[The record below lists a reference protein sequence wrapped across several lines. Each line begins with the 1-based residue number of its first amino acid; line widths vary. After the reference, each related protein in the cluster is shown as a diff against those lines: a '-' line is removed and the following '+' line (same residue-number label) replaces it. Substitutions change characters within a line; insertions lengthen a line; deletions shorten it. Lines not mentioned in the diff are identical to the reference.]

1 MNFPSVQ
8 KFYYIIN
15 YNYIMTIEFSND
27 LKNLISKN
35 FPSSFSN
42 KILDNNFTDLQKLEK
57 NINSINVEED
67 VCIFNKAS
75 TNGLWYNWATDV
87 GSKYTSISYSAG
99 TTWLLNQTL
108 PITLPEIH
116 IFKNKDIKCSNKEC
130 NSIYKIVLNGVQG
143 IRSLLVVD
151 NDKNK
156 CDPYC
161 LIGTFEYPNPSKT
174 YNTRLL
180 KWNFKTNKLKEILKI
195 TYDNSIRQIIRYKNK
210 FNDIIFYSTQNDTFD
225 NASSKLYWINKSDI
239 DNKKC
244 NKNIKIKYIS
254 FKYKNEEIN
263 GSIWDF
269 FIDSNTIYV
278 SIPLATKDDSK
289 LTGFNIRARLYYFD
303 INSLFDYYW
312 FETKLKNCIDVSS
325 LIGNC
330 LYPSGFDIN
339 SISTVQVITNP
350 KSKEVYIY
358 TLSDFVY
365 QFLFLFN
372 NPIALNKAIE
382 KLDIS
387 ISSTDSL
394 LDVILAIRKIFLS
407 FDIEGT
413 RIFKFNKCE
422 LYHKKNIIFTTVV
435 GNPPYNTLNKSNTT
449 DGYNSYTNL
458 YTWCATS
465 QKNDYYFGTLD
476 IRSSLYVSLVTIIVN
491 LLGNPQGL
499 YQYLITLP
507 EEQIII
513 ITELLN
519 PNFCISSLTDLKNKE
534 LYFDI
539 IHIKYDN
546 ISKITSD
553 GFNSLD
559 RVNNFSDDGVRNL
572 NIIESCDNKS
582 KYLLVGTTCY
592 QPTNVAKNYLVKI
605 C

>member
-1 MNFPSVQ
+1 MVN
-8 KFYYIIN
+8 KC
-15 YNYIMTIEFSND
+15 SND
-27 LKNLISKN
+27 MKDLIGNNL
-35 FPSSFSN
+35 PQSFST
-42 KILDNNFTDLQKLEK
+42 KISDCNFCDLQKMERKLNCLVGEGG
-57 NINSINVEED
+57 EEGED
-67 VCIFNKAS
+67 MCIFNKAS
-75 TNGLWYNWATDV
+75 RNGLWYNWATDV
-87 GSKYTSISYSAG
+87 GNKYTAISYSAG
-99 TTWLLNQTL
+99 TTWILNQTM
-108 PITLPEIH
+108 PITPPEIL
-116 IFKNKDIKCSNKEC
+116 IFKNKKINCPNKE
-130 NSIYKIVLNGVQG
+130 NLQQYKIILNDVQG

-151 NDKNK
+151 DGKNK

-161 LIGTFEYPNPSKT
+161 LIGTFEYPNQT
-174 YNTRLL
+174 QTQEYNTRLL
-180 KWNFKTNKLKEILKI
+180 KWNFRTNKLVEIQKI

-210 FNDIIFYSTQNDTFD
+210 SNDIIFYSTQNDTFE
-225 NASSKLYWINKSDI
+225 NSSSKLYWINKYDI

-244 NKNIKIKYIS
+244 SKDIKINYIT
-254 FKYKNEEIN
+254 FKYKNEKIN

-269 FIDSNTIYV
+269 FIDTNSVYLSV
-278 SIPLATKDDSK
+278 PLASKDDEK

-303 INSLFDYYW
+303 INLLFDYYW
-312 FETKLKNCIDVSS
+312 FETKIKECVNVSS

-330 LYPSGFDIN
+330 LYPPGFNIN

-350 KSKEVYIY
+350 KSKEVYVY

-365 QFLFLFN
+365 QFLYLFN
-372 NPIALNKAIE
+372 NPTALNEAIE
-382 KLDIS
+382 KLGITIS
-387 ISSTDSL
+387 NADSL
-394 LDVILAIRKIFLS
+394 LDVILALRQIFLS

-422 LYHKKNIIFTTVV
+422 LYNKKDVLFTTVV
-435 GNPPYNTLNKSNTT
+435 GYPPYNTLNKSNTS
-449 DGYNSYTNL
+449 DGFNSYTNL

-476 IRSSLYVSLVTIIVN
+476 LRANLYVSLITIIVE
-491 LLGNPQGL
+491 LLGNPPGL
-499 YQYLITLP
+499 YEYLITLP

-519 PNFCISSLTDLKNKE
+519 PNFCLGSLTDLTNKE

-539 IHIKYDN
+539 IHIKCDK

-553 GFNSLD
+553 GFNSIA

-572 NIIESCDNKS
+572 NIIESCDKKH